1 VKSSEAP
8 KWRAPADPSSW
19 VAFGAV
25 VLAIVLVAF
34 ARPPLNETFH
44 EVKVG
49 TDVYPLP
56 SPEQTVVLSLGYR
69 AAAADAL
76 YAHVLV
82 SYGLHFQ
89 EKRRFE
95 FVGNYLDTINA
106 LDPKFRAPYR
116 FADTLL
122 TLGPVKPRQRDYDKA
137 REILERG
144 MQEFPY
150 DGELWN
156 GAGQFMAYLA
166 PAAFE
171 DPEKKKEWKL
181 AGARRLAR
189 ACELIGS
196 NENLP
201 FHCVTAAGILS
212 RAGEREATIQFLQRV
227 IAVSDNEEIRQLALG
242 YLGKVMGSVEKEE
255 VEWRVNRFTH
265 EWSRDMSFAK
275 LETELI
281 IGPPKD
287 VAACAGGAKPRSTDC
302 ASSWTAWGERIER
315 R

>member
-1 VKSSEAP
+1 LA
-8 KWRAPADPSSW
+8 ALAI
-19 VAFGAV
+19 V
-25 VLAIVLVAF
+25 VAIVLVALT
-34 ARPPLNETFH
+34 RPSLVAHFH
-44 EVKVG
+44 ETRLG
-49 TDVYPLP
+49 SDVYPLP
-56 SPEQTVVLSLGYR
+56 SPDQTVVLSLGYR
-69 AAAADAL
+69 AALADAL

-89 EKRRFE
+89 EKKRFE

-122 TLGPVKPRQRDYDKA
+122 TLGPKKARPADYLKA

-144 MQEFPY
+144 MNEFPY

-156 GAGQFMAYLA
+156 GAGQFIAYLA

-171 DPEKKKEWKL
+171 DPKQKQEWKL
-181 AGARRLAR
+181 EGARRLAR

-212 RAGEREATIQFLQRV
+212 RAGEREATIQFLERV
-227 IAVSDNEEIRQLALG
+227 VAVSDNEEIRSLALG
-242 YLGKVMGSVEKEE
+242 YLGKVMGAREKEE

-265 EWSRDMSFAK
+265 EWARDLSFTK
-275 LETELI
+275 LETQLI
-281 IGPPKD
+281 VGPATD
-287 VAACAGGAKPRSTDC
+287 LSRCAGGVEPNATEC
-302 ASSWTAWGERIER
+302 AASWQAWGGRIER